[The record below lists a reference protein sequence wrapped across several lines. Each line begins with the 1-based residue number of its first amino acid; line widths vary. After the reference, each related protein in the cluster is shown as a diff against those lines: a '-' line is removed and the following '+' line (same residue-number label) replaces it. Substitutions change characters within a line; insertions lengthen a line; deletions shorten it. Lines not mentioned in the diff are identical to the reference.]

1 MLSFTSSLDPDV
13 QSFVIFVNA
22 KYEYK
27 DREGILPDNMVQK
40 INSFLSVKV
49 KKQDDEINSF
59 DVFNQQ
65 KCFIIK
71 VKNKYENY

>member
-1 MLSFTSSLDPDV
+1 MLSFTSSLAPEV